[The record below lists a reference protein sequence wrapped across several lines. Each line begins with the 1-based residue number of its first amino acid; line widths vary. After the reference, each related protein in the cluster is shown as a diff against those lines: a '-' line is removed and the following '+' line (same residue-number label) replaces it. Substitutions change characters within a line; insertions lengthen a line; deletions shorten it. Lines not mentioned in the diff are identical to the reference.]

1 MSESRFSLEPSEPP
15 CMHCGTVLNDEVRFC
30 FECGAPVVP
39 EFNLPSAPA
48 GALEELRTAA
58 FSPVSIRPIEEDG
71 GLRPGE
77 PIEIESLGFEVVVDE
92 VPIDMG
98 EDDGEPEEPSAAQ
111 DDEAAAKSPGLPVI
125 EDPSS
130 GTVVAMAPEHP
141 LPFWPAPPKGG
152 TVVAPPPTA
161 PAASG

>member
-1 MSESRFSLEPSEPP
+1 MSESRFPLEPSEPP
-15 CMHCGTVLNDEVRFC
+15 CMHCGTVLSDEVRFC

-58 FSPVSIRPIEEDG
+58 FSPVSIRLVEEDE
-71 GLRPGE
+71 GLQPGE
-77 PIEIESLGFEVVVDE
+77 PIEIESLGFEIVVDE
-92 VPIDMG
+92 VPIDMADEESNPVG
-98 EDDGEPEEPSAAQ
+98 DKTAPDDEVVTEPVSLPMIEGPSA
-111 DDEAAAKSPGLPVI
+111 
-125 EDPSS
+125 

-141 LPFWPAPPKGG
+141 LPFWPAPPKGS

-161 PAASG
+161 PASTR

>member
-1 MSESRFSLEPSEPP
+1 MSESRFPLEPSEPP

-39 EFNLPSAPA
+39 EFDLPSAPP

-58 FSPVSIRPIEEDG
+58 FSPVSIRPIEDG
-71 GLRPGE
+71 DGLKPGE

-92 VPIDMG
+92 VPIDLG
-98 EDDGEPEEPSAAQ
+98 EDEEDPTDAPR
-111 DDEAAAKSPGLPVI
+111 EAAAEPADTTPTI
-125 EDPSS
+125 EDPC

-161 PAASG
+161 VG